1 MKTIKYMIL
10 LGILGLS
17 SYVYACRSVIID
29 TPNGSTV
36 CFICSDGKYINC
48 EKL

>member
-1 MKTIKYMIL
+1 MKAKILIL
-10 LGILGLS
+10 LGLLS
-17 SYVYACRSVIID
+17 LMTSAYACRSVIID